1 MHDAGAPDERVPSD
15 GEASVDDLSRRL
27 PSTES
32 SSDAPED
39 AIVPSGSSAATA
51 PSSHG
56 TRRRHRHRRRRIRP
70 IYLAA
75 TICAVIVAGLLLASQ
90 VGWPLAA
97 SPSVAS
103 PAVGPSSVAALP
115 VVTPFASYPGFATTS
130 APVVVGSPT
139 AFQATPTAA
148 SSPHPTVA
156 NRIVIARLGID
167 MKIIEGD
174 GVDAPLGK
182 VAHYPGTAW
191 PGGGSNIY
199 LYAHA
204 RDGMF
209 ITLWNASIGDEIVL
223 TLLDGSQRRYV
234 VSQIRP
240 NVTWNDM
247 SVLAPTPT
255 EQLTL
260 QTCTSYQETAPRFL
274 VIAVPE
280 Q

>member
-1 MHDAGAPDERVPSD
+1 MPDAAAPDERVPSD
-15 GEASVDDLSRRL
+15 GESSADDLSRGL

-32 SSDAPED
+32 SSDALEET
-39 AIVPSGSSAATA
+39 IVPSGSSAATA
-51 PSSHG
+51 PPSHG
-56 TRRRHRHRRRRIRP
+56 PRRRHRHRRRRIHP
-70 IYLAA
+70 LYLGAA
-75 TICAVIVAGLLLASQ
+75 ICAVVVAGLLLASQ

-97 SPSVAS
+97 SAS
-103 PAVGPSSVAALP
+103 ASAAPSSVATLQ
-115 VVTPFASYPGFATTS
+115 VVTPFASYPGFATS
-130 APVVVGSPT
+130 SVPVVVGSPT
-139 AFQATPTAA
+139 ASQATPTAS
-148 SSPHPTVA
+148 SSPHPIVA
-156 NRIVIARLGID
+156 NRIVISRLGID

-174 GVDAPLGK
+174 GLDAPLGK

-223 TLLDGSQRRYV
+223 TLVDGSQRRYV
-234 VSQIRP
+234 VSQILP
-240 NVTWNDM
+240 NVKWNDM

-255 EQLTL
+255 EQLSL